1 MPLQPRRSR
10 GRRNAAL
17 LLSTT
22 LVASMTSL
30 AAKPAMATPDEPAKS
45 NPIFLTGPNEG
56 SPEQIATRYLRG
68 NPTQHGVTSAD
79 LSDLSVLS
87 SFTSRHNGVTHVN
100 LAQRHENLEIFGAT
114 ATVNIAKDGSVIFV
128 GDTLVPNL
136 AANTSGTADL
146 DAIGAVEAA
155 ADGLDLDG
163 PKNSR
168 VMSRAGGAAQ
178 KTVVSGSGISEEPI
192 PA

>member
-1 MPLQPRRSR
+1 MHLHPRSSR

-22 LVASMTSL
+22 LVVSLTSL
-30 AAKPAMATPDEPAKS
+30 STPASAAPEEAAGKS

-56 SPEQIATRYLRG
+56 APDNIAINYLRA
-68 NPTQHGVTSAD
+68 NPVQYGVTAGD
-79 LSDLSVLS
+79 LSDLAILS
-87 SFTSRHNGVTHVN
+87 KYTSRHNGVTHVN
-100 LAQRHENLEIFGAT
+100 LAQRHENLEVFGAT

-128 GDTLVPNL
+128 GDTLESGLSQNGSG
-136 AANTSGTADL
+136 AASL
-146 DAIGAVEAA
+146 DAVEAVEAA
-155 ADGLDLDG
+155 ADALDLAA